1 MLLIGCGNMAK
12 HGHCPQLKK
21 LENLKLVSAC
31 DVSVEKA
38 ESFKNEFGFKRF
50 SGDYK
55 SELEKKDIDVVLV
68 ATTWQ
73 PRYKIIGH
81 VPTWRPDYLSS
92 FYPSYFRHSGLERSP
107 NPRDF
112 SRF

>member
-1 MLLIGCGNMAK
+1 MHGMLLIGCGNMAR

-38 ESFKNEFGFKRF
+38 EAFKNEFGFERF

-55 SELEKKDIDVVLV
+55 YFWKNAIPITRK
-68 ATTWQ
+68 
-73 PRYKIIGH
+73 
-81 VPTWRPDYLSS
+81 LSPE
-92 FYPSYFRHSGLERSP
+92 FKFLAIKAE
-107 NPRDF
+107 
-112 SRF
+112 